1 MRPFLQIFPPLSLS
15 KKGKN
20 LPIYSYILLFT
31 SFIKNTVLKDVED
44 KQSKETIE
52 NKQSKNE
59 LYMLTNAPSD
69 KGSDTKL

>member
-1 MRPFLQIFPPLSLS
+1 MRPFLQIFQPLSLS

-44 KQSKETIE
+44 KQSK
-52 NKQSKNE
+52 NE